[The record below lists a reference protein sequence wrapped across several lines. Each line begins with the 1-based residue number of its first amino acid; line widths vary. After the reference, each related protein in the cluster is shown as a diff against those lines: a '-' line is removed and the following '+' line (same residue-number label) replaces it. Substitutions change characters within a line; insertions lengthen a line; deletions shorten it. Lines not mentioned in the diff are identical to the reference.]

1 MASHSVEPH
10 RSRAVSR
17 RHFVKAAA
25 LAGVS
30 FPFAACANQAV
41 GQADLVVEGGTFLPM
56 DPSLTQVDAMAIRGD
71 RIIAIG
77 RTQDIEALVGPNT
90 HRIDAR
96 NLTVTPGFIDAH
108 SHPMMA
114 NEAISVDVNFRT
126 IGEVQDALVRQADKT
141 PAGEWVLAHMYDDTK
156 FDEGRPLNRD
166 DIDQVVQSHPVMV
179 RHRGGH
185 TAVVNSQA
193 FEIADIT
200 NDTPDPEGGRYFR
213 DRGRLTGKVA
223 EKAMDA
229 FNDVGTW
236 PTTDRDIAR
245 TSATLMSKRMAT
257 AGLTSTT
264 DAYGQ
269 MSSWTAYMDALER
282 DELYFRLSFMPGGP
296 FPVYEHMK
304 SQGMRSGYGSDMLRV
319 GAVKYVADGS
329 ASERTMR
336 MSTPYEGTNDYG
348 ISTMSQAEI
357 DEAVDEAVASG
368 FRIGI
373 HANGDVTID
382 MVLKAYE
389 RVLANREGPNPRF
402 RIEHCSLT
410 NPDLLTRIKET
421 GTIPAPFYT
430 YAHYHGNK
438 WVDYGEE
445 RMRNMFAHRSFLDYD
460 IPVAPASDFT
470 PGPFEPMMAL
480 QSMVTRKDTS
490 GRVWGENQRISVM
503 EALRICTLNGAF
515 ASFEEETKGSLTTGK
530 LADFVLLAQNP
541 TEVDPA
547 ALKEI
552 KVVATYLGG
561 RPTYEA

>member
-1 MASHSVEPH
+1 MSHSAPDK
-10 RSRAVSR
+10 SGAVSR

-25 LAGVS
+25 LAGAS
-30 FPFAACANQAV
+30 LPFAACANQAV
-41 GQADLVVEGGTFLPM
+41 GQAELVVEGGTFLPM
-56 DPSLTQVDAMAIRGD
+56 DPSLTQVDAMAISGD

-77 RTQDIEALVGPNT
+77 RTQEIEALVGPNT
-90 HRIDAR
+90 HRVDAR
-96 NLTVTPGFIDAH
+96 NLTVTPGFIDSH

-126 IGEVQDALVRQADKT
+126 IDEVQDALVSQAVRT
-141 PAGEWVLAHMYDDTK
+141 PAGEWVQAHMYDDTK
-156 FDEGRPLNRD
+156 FEDGRPLNRD

-185 TAVVNSQA
+185 TAVVNSRA
-193 FEIADIT
+193 FEIARVT

-213 DRGRLTGKVA
+213 DLGRLTGKVA
-223 EKAMDA
+223 EKAMDT

-236 PTTDRDIAR
+236 PTLSRDVAR
-245 TSATLMSKRMAT
+245 AGATLMSKRMAA

-282 DELYFRLSFMPGGP
+282 GELYFRLSFMPGGS

-304 SQGMRSGYGSDMLRV
+304 SEGMRSGHGSDMLRV

-389 RVLANREGPNPRF
+389 RVLANWGGPNPRF

-445 RMRNMFAHRSFLDYD
+445 RMRHMFAHRSFLDFD

-480 QSMVTRKDTS
+480 QSMVTRTDTS

-515 ASFEEETKGSLTTGK
+515 ASFEEETKGSLTPGK

-541 TEVDPA
+541 TEVDPG

-552 KVVATYLGG
+552 EVVATYLGG